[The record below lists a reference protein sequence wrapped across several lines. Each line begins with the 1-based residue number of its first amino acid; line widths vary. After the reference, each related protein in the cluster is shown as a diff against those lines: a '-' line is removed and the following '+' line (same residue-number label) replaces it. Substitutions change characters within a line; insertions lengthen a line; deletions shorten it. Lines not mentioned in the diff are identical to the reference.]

1 MLASRF
7 GFDAD
12 EVWNDSA
19 NDELRERRSTPEMLA
34 PGDVVYLPDAA
45 PEPRSLSARTN
56 NRFRGRL
63 PTVPVEVAFH
73 YGGEPIANTSCTVEG
88 LPQPLNTE
96 TDGDGVARFDAPMN
110 SGEVWVVF
118 EDPSARFRVMVGHLD
133 PHDEDSGALHRL
145 VNLGYGSD
153 AALRTG
159 GEVRASHLHQMLMR
173 FQADHDLEPSG
184 ELDEST
190 RSALQENHGS

>member
-1 MLASRF
+1 MQPHVIRQGEFLSMLASRF

-19 NDELRERRSTPEMLA
+19 NDELRERRSSPEMLA

-118 EDPSARFRVMVGHLD
+118 EDPAAGFRVMVGHLD
-133 PHDEDSGALHRL
+133 PHDE
-145 VNLGYGSD
+145 GS
-153 AALRTG
+153 
-159 GEVRASHLHQMLMR
+159 Q
-173 FQADHDLEPSG
+173 PSRQQITRYAR
-184 ELDEST
+184 ST
-190 RSALQENHGS
+190 CGPM